1 MEDPTSSGSH
11 LQARFV
17 TKQQQYAVPEFP
29 FSVPANVGASEL
41 SALIN
46 KLLNEEKAEED
57 VEQLDFDF
65 LIDGELLRVSV
76 SNHMEEKGISSETV
90 VEIEYF
96 QKHPAPTPEGS
107 LLHDD
112 WISCVQGCN
121 DRIVT
126 GCYDNSVRL
135 WNVKGDNLMTLSYH
149 SDPVKC
155 VSWIKKD
162 GPTSLLVSGS
172 HDQSLIIWEV
182 NEEKKTCQA
191 LHSCRGHARS
201 VDSVAVNKSGTKI
214 CSGSFDSML
223 KIWSAVPG
231 TTEDVSERTEDQHRK
246 KIKADKNLPLTRTPL
261 MTLDGHRE
269 AVSSVL
275 WYNDNEVCS
284 ASWDHTIQF
293 WDVETGVQKSTLTGT
308 KVFLSIALSECNGM
322 IASGNADR
330 HIRIW
335 DPRSSEG
342 AVVKSSLSHHNGW
355 VTAVDWSRVNSNQLI
370 SGSYDQ
376 TFKLWDIRSS
386 KAPLY
391 NMSGLGDKVLAVNWN
406 IPELLL
412 FGGADNCLHI
422 FHSSEIISR

>member
-1 MEDPTSSGSH
+1 MDPKSAGSY

-17 TKQQQYAVPEFP
+17 TKDLKFAVPESP
-29 FSVPANVGASEL
+29 FSVPENVGPQEL

-57 VEQLDFDF
+57 VQQIDFDF

-96 QKHPAPTPEGS
+96 EKHPAPTPEGS

-112 WISCVQGCN
+112 WVSSVQGLK
-121 DRIVT
+121 DRIIT
-126 GCYDNSVRL
+126 GSYDNTVRM
-135 WNVKGDNLMTLSYH
+135 WNTQGENLMTLSYH

-162 GPTSLLVSGS
+162 GETSLLVSGS
-172 HDQSLIIWEV
+172 HDQTLVIWEV
-182 NEEKKTCQA
+182 NEEKQTYQA

-201 VDSVAVNKSGTKI
+201 VDTVAVDKSGTKI
-214 CSGSFDSML
+214 CSGSFDSMI

-231 TTEDVSERTEDQHRK
+231 TTEDKSERIEDQHKK
-246 KIKADKNLPLTRTPL
+246 KIRSEKNQPLTRTPL
-261 MTLDGHRE
+261 LTLDGHRE

-275 WYNDNEVCS
+275 WYKNNEVCS
-284 ASWDHTIQF
+284 ASWDHTIQL
-293 WDVETGVQKSTLTGT
+293 WDVESGVQKSTLTGT
-308 KVFLSIALSECNGM
+308 KVFLSIANSESCGLL
-322 IASGNADR
+322 ASGNADR

-342 AVVKSSLSHHNGW
+342 TVVKSSLSHHNGW
-355 VTAVDWSRVNSNQLI
+355 VTTVDWSRVNPNQLI

-376 TFKLWDIRSS
+376 TFKLWDIRSP

-391 NMSGLGDKVLAVNWN
+391 NMSGLGDKVLTVNWN

-412 FGGADNCLHI
+412 FGGADNCLHV
-422 FHSSEIISR
+422 FRSAEIIPR